1 MLYIL
6 LYGILENEKLSQ
18 RPLEDTFNLKEFS
31 EACPEDYLLTIYL
44 KTFLIQILLKVLL
57 EVLYMKDSLRLIQI
71 KRVYDG
77 LLPCY
82 FNIFTNKKYAI
93 GFILS
98 AKEKRKLVELESLI
112 VEN

>member
-44 KTFLIQILLKVLL
+44 KTFLI
-57 EVLYMKDSLRLIQI
+57 
-71 KRVYDG
+71 
-77 LLPCY
+77 
-82 FNIFTNKKYAI
+82 
-93 GFILS
+93 
-98 AKEKRKLVELESLI
+98 
-112 VEN
+112 